1 MFVVRHDLND
11 ASSAIFFLLR
21 TGLLKRDEF
30 VVVEQ
35 RAAKNAP
42 GDLDE
47 KSVSPDQVNHE
58 RSMSN
63 K

>member
-11 ASSAIFFLLR
+11 ASSAIFLLR

-42 GDLDE
+42 GDLDA
-47 KSVSPDQVNHE
+47 KSVSPDQVNRE